1 MMLRNSISLLAAASS
16 AYALR
21 DASPFLL
28 LSTERLDQTSLRSE
42 QISTSA
48 HIESGLEPTLSLCG
62 SSVYV
67 FVEQSAIHAADL
79 RQENMPKLA
88 RRAAR
93 DEYKSVVQI
102 PTAIGEIDAERLAA
116 AVSRQCGGKRMSVEE
131 FTSSTSKPTA
141 AVIGPLVHAAPRGD
155 HDLRKES
162 LQQADAE
169 LDSHLHSVLANHTAH
184 TIIYIG
190 TPSRSEQGAE
200 IDYEAENTPPGH
212 NGLHT
217 DLKRDVQHGLKRQPK
232 SDNPQDKLPLFEKYQ
247 FLSPGIF
254 MGLVVAFLL
263 LSILY
268 VGLNAISGLEVS
280 YMSFSKEMGPAAQKK
295 QQ

>member
-1 MMLRNSISLLAAASS
+1 MRWKENECRRVYATSAAST
-16 AYALR
+16 R
-21 DASPFLL
+21 KVQ
-28 LSTERLDQTSLRSE
+28 E
-42 QISTSA
+42 
-48 HIESGLEPTLSLCG
+48 TLTG
-62 SSVYV
+62 VTV
-67 FVEQSAIHAADL
+67 
-79 RQENMPKLA
+79 
-88 RRAAR
+88 
-93 DEYKSVVQI
+93 
-102 PTAIGEIDAERLAA
+102 
-116 AVSRQCGGKRMSVEE
+116 
-131 FTSSTSKPTA
+131 TSSTSKPTA

-184 TIIYIG
+184 TIVYIG

-217 DLKRDVQHGLKRQPK
+217 DLKRDVQHGLKRQSK

-247 FLSPGIF
+247 FLSPGKSWHSNVEARNADLNTGIF
-254 MGLVVAFLL
+254 MGLVVAILL